1 MSGYTVRTLA
11 LLAVLI
17 ALFTLIGYGLF
28 GLLGLLVFGG
38 VAVAANLFSY
48 WFSDRLVRRATGAEE
63 ISSDQALG
71 LHWLVERAAQDIG
84 VPKPKVYA
92 VATPVPNAFAT
103 GRSPRRAAV
112 IVTTGLVAALDEREL
127 AAVLAHELAH
137 IANRDTLWGAMIA
150 TACSA
155 VLLTM
160 LPFLLLG
167 KATRAILNFLTAKEK
182 EEVTYLVEDADSGEV
197 MLVAREEEKSRGLLG
212 LLLAIVLRLC
222 GWCVFAAMWLLYKLV
237 DLLVTL
243 LQMAAS
249 RQREYAAD
257 ETASRTSGDP
267 GALASA
273 LVKIQ
278 LASASPELAPVVA
291 ELSSNKAANHLYIFN
306 PVRGRLAGLFSTH
319 PSTESRVRR
328 IRAIAT
334 NHPPR

>member
-1 MSGYTVRTLA
+1 MSGYTFRTLA

-17 ALFTLIGYGLF
+17 ALFTLIGYTLF
-28 GLLGLLVFGG
+28 GLRGLVVFGG
-38 VAVAANLFSY
+38 IAVALNLFSY

-63 ISSDQALG
+63 ITPDQSPG
-71 LHWLVERAAQDIG
+71 LHFLVEQAAQNVG
-84 VPKPKVYA
+84 APKPKVYA
-92 VATPVPNAFAT
+92 IATPVPNAFAT

-155 VLLTM
+155 VMLTM
-160 LPFLLLG
+160 LPFLLFG

-182 EEVTYLVEDADSGEV
+182 EEVTYLVEDADSGET
-197 MLVAREEEKSRGLLG
+197 MLVAREEEKGRGLLDF
-212 LLLAIVLRLC
+212 LFAVILRLC

-237 DLLVTL
+237 DLIVTL

-267 GALASA
+267 DALASA

-278 LASASPELAPVVA
+278 LTSASAELAPAVA
-291 ELSSNKAANHLYIFN
+291 EMSSNKVANHLYISN
-306 PVRGRLAGLFSTH
+306 PIRGRLAGLFSTH

-328 IRAIAT
+328 LQEIEWGE
-334 NHPPR
+334 

>member
-1 MSGYTVRTLA
+1 MSGYTFRTLA

-28 GLLGLLVFGG
+28 GLLGVLVFGG
-38 VAVAANLFSY
+38 IAVAANLCSY

-63 ISSDQALG
+63 IRSDQAPG
-71 LHWLVERAAQDIG
+71 LHSLVERAAQDIG

-167 KATRAILNFLTAKEK
+167 KATRALLNFLTAKEK

-197 MLVAREEEKSRGLLG
+197 VLVAREEEKSRGLLG
-212 LLLAIVLRLC
+212 LLLAIVLRLG

-237 DLLVTL
+237 DLIVTL

-273 LVKIQ
+273 LIKIQ
-278 LASASPELAPVVA
+278 LASASPELAPAVA
-291 ELSSNKAANHLYIFN
+291 ELSSHKAANHLYISN

-328 IRAIAT
+328 IQAIAA

>member
-1 MSGYTVRTLA
+1 MSGYTFRTLV

-17 ALFTLIGYGLF
+17 ALFTLIGYTLF
-28 GLLGLLVFGG
+28 GLRGLAVFGAI
-38 VAVAANLFSY
+38 AVGLNLFSY

-63 ISSDQALG
+63 ITPEQSPG
-71 LHWLVERAAQDIG
+71 LHFLVERTAQDVG
-84 VPKPKVYA
+84 TLKPKVYA
-92 VATPVPNAFAT
+92 IATPVPNAFAT

-137 IANRDTLWGAMIA
+137 IKNRDTLWGTMIA

-155 VLLTM
+155 VMLTM
-160 LPFLLLG
+160 LPFLLFG

-182 EEVTYLVEDADSGEV
+182 EEVTYLVEDADSGET
-197 MLVAREEEKSRGLLG
+197 MLVAREEKKGRGLLG
-212 LLLAIVLRLC
+212 FLFAVILRLC

-237 DLLVTL
+237 DLIVTL

-267 GALASA
+267 HALASA
-273 LVKIQ
+273 LIKIQ
-278 LASASPELAPVVA
+278 LRSASPELAPAVA
-291 ELSSNKAANHLYIFN
+291 EMSSNKVANHLYISN
-306 PVRGRLAGLFSTH
+306 PIRGRLAGLFSTH

-328 IRAIAT
+328 LQEIERDG
-334 NHPPR
+334 

>member
-1 MSGYTVRTLA
+1 MSGYTFRTLV
-11 LLAVLI
+11 LLA
-17 ALFTLIGYGLF
+17 ALIGLFALVGYGVF
-28 GLLGLLVFGG
+28 GGLGVLVFGG
-38 VAVAANLFSY
+38 IAVAGNLFSY

-63 ISSDQALG
+63 IGFDQAPG
-71 LHWLVERAAQDIG
+71 LHLLVERAARDAG
-84 VPKPKVYA
+84 VPKPRVYA
-92 VATPVPNAFAT
+92 IATPVPNAFAT

-155 VLLTM
+155 VMLTM

-167 KATRAILNFLTAKEK
+167 KATRAILNLLTAKEK

-212 LLLAIVLRLC
+212 LLGAIVLRLC

-237 DLLVTL
+237 DMIVTL

-257 ETASRTSGDP
+257 ETASRTSGEPD
-267 GALASA
+267 ALASA

-278 LASASPELAPVVA
+278 LASASPELAPAVA

-328 IRAIAT
+328 IRAIGA
-334 NHPPR
+334 NQPPR